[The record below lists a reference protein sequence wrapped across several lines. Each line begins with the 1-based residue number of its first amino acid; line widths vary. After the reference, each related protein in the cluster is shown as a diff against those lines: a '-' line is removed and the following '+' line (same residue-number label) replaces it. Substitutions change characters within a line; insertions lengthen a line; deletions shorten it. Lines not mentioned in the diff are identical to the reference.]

1 MSEFDENFFDTA
13 TAEKLSTGERLK
25 LARKKRA
32 QQLKKYGQYEKQ
44 LDKECGKKAKKTGA
58 VQKSAGKVRFGE
70 NIVLLEAASRNDI
83 EEGRPLLN
91 KIIK

>member
-1 MSEFDENFFDTA
+1 MSEFDENIFDAA
-13 TAEKLSTGERLK
+13 TAEKLTTAERLK

-44 LDKECGKKAKKTGA
+44 LDKECGKKAKKAAA
-58 VQKSAGKVRFGE
+58 VPKSAGKVRFGE

-83 EEGRPLLN
+83 EEGRAF
-91 KIIK
+91 IK